1 MRNSQLSSSEIIALA
16 NSRLEKAGDL
26 YRRSRWLQ
34 VATFLFSV
42 ASIFIANPYTYIPA
56 LLALGVQI
64 YSWSVR
70 RSAGS
75 RHNEG
80 EEGRTRGLLLDA
92 LGSAEERVDLNNW
105 LIRVSPRQGDSPP
118 PPVPPD
124 YFASTAPVGMRRLC
138 DHLQE
143 NAFWNKFMYK
153 EAADYYGKILWV
165 FVIVAI
171 AAVLVAIPLASD
183 GQNLILARL
192 IVVALAS
199 GAAFTQW
206 SEVSAWRSAETKS
219 ELLDR
224 RLEALSDCSEEEL
237 RSGRIGALLSAYGDY
252 CVATSGA
259 PPTPTWLYKRHGA
272 HVNQLWTRRAA
283 T

>member
-1 MRNSQLSSSEIIALA
+1 MSNSQLSSSEIIALA
-16 NSRLEKAGDL
+16 NNQLEKAGDS
-26 YRRSRWLQ
+26 YRTSRWLQ
-34 VATFLFSV
+34 VTTFSLSL

-56 LLALGVQI
+56 LFALGVQT

-70 RSAGS
+70 RRAGN

-92 LGSAEERVDLNNW
+92 LGAAEERVDLNNW
-105 LIRVSPRQGDSPP
+105 LIRVYPRQTDSPP
-118 PPVPPD
+118 PPVSPD

-153 EAADYYGKILWV
+153 EAADYYGKILWA
-165 FVIVAI
+165 FVIAAI
-171 AAVLVAIPLASD
+171 TAVLVAIPLASD

-206 SEVSAWRSAETKS
+206 TEVSAWRSAETKS

-224 RLEALSDCSEEEL
+224 RLEALADCTDEQL

-259 PPTPTWLYKRHGA
+259 PPTPTWLYRRHGA
-272 HVNQLWTRRAA
+272 RVNQLWARRAA

>member
-1 MRNSQLSSSEIIALA
+1 MSNSQLSSSEIIGLA
-16 NSRLEKAGDL
+16 NNQLEKAGDL

-34 VATFLFSV
+34 VTTFLLSV
-42 ASIFIANPYTYIPA
+42 TSIFIANPYTYIPA
-56 LLALGVQI
+56 LLALGIQV

-70 RSAGS
+70 RSAVS

-80 EEGRTRGLLLDA
+80 EEGRTRGQLLDA

-105 LIRVSPRQGDSPP
+105 LIRVAPRQGDSPP
-118 PPVPPD
+118 DPVSPD
-124 YFASTAPVGMRRLC
+124 YFASTAPAGMRRLC

-153 EAADYYGKILWV
+153 EAADYYGKILWG
-165 FVIVAI
+165 FVIAAI

-206 SEVSAWRSAETKS
+206 SEVAAWRSAETKS

-224 RLEALSDCSEEEL
+224 RLEALSDCTDDEL
-237 RSGRIGALLSAYGDY
+237 RLGRIGALLSAYGDY

-272 HVNQLWTRRAA
+272 HVNQLWARRLA

>member
-1 MRNSQLSSSEIIALA
+1 M
-16 NSRLEKAGDL
+16 
-26 YRRSRWLQ
+26 
-34 VATFLFSV
+34 ATFLLSV
-42 ASIFIANPYTYIPA
+42 LSIFIANPYTYIPA
-56 LLALGVQI
+56 LLALGVQV
-64 YSWSVR
+64 YVWSVR
-70 RSAGS
+70 RGAGN

-92 LGSAEERVDLNNW
+92 LGAAEERVDLNNW
-105 LIRVSPRQGDSPP
+105 LIRVWPRQGEQLPE
-118 PPVPPD
+118 PVPPN
-124 YFASTAPVGMRRLC
+124 YFSSTAPVGMRRLC

-153 EAADYYGKILWV
+153 EAADYYGRILWG
-165 FVIVAI
+165 FVVVAVT
-171 AAVLVAIPLASD
+171 AVLVAIPLASD
-183 GQNLILARL
+183 KQNLILARL

-206 SEVSAWRSAETKS
+206 SEVAAWNSAHSKS

-224 RLEALSDCSEEEL
+224 RLEALSDCIDEEL
-237 RSGRIGALLSAYGDY
+237 RSSRVGALLSAYGDY

-259 PPTPTWLYKRHGA
+259 PPTPTWLYKRHGD
-272 HVNQLWTRRAA
+272 HVNQLWARRLA